1 MRHSFTRGREVWGV
15 ILLDNAGECPYSHRC
30 RRFRRFRNFLQRR
43 EDPSLAAI
51 FVSSDALAECA
62 EARRGGCMTFRNGRD
77 GDGVVPPGGGAPRH
91 RPLEVTVGDRGVEGA
106 IRLFKRLVLRDG
118 ILRDLKRRSR
128 YEKPGD
134 RRRRKAREAARRLRK
149 RQGRALARGEQ
160 IE

>member
-1 MRHSFTRGREVWGV
+1 
-15 ILLDNAGECPYSHRC
+15 
-30 RRFRRFRNFLQRR
+30 
-43 EDPSLAAI
+43 
-51 FVSSDALAECA
+51 
-62 EARRGGCMTFRNGRD
+62 MTFRSEQD
-77 GDGVVPPGGGAPRH
+77 GDGASFSSGGAPRH

-134 RRRRKAREAARRLRK
+134 RRRRKEREAARRLRK
-149 RQGRALARGEQ
+149 RLGRALARGES

>member
-1 MRHSFTRGREVWGV
+1 
-15 ILLDNAGECPYSHRC
+15 
-30 RRFRRFRNFLQRR
+30 
-43 EDPSLAAI
+43 
-51 FVSSDALAECA
+51 
-62 EARRGGCMTFRNGRD
+62 MTFRSEQD
-77 GDGVVPPGGGAPRH
+77 GDGTPFSSGGASRH

-134 RRRRKAREAARRLRK
+134 RRRRKEREAARRLRK
-149 RQGRALARGEQ
+149 RLGRALARGES

>member
-1 MRHSFTRGREVWGV
+1 
-15 ILLDNAGECPYSHRC
+15 
-30 RRFRRFRNFLQRR
+30 
-43 EDPSLAAI
+43 
-51 FVSSDALAECA
+51 
-62 EARRGGCMTFRNGRD
+62 MTLRNGQD
-77 GDGVVPPGGGAPRH
+77 GDGFFPSSGGAPRH

-134 RRRRKAREAARRLRK
+134 RRRRKKREAARRLRK
-149 RQGRALARGEQ
+149 RQGRALARGEH

>member
-1 MRHSFTRGREVWGV
+1 
-15 ILLDNAGECPYSHRC
+15 
-30 RRFRRFRNFLQRR
+30 
-43 EDPSLAAI
+43 
-51 FVSSDALAECA
+51 
-62 EARRGGCMTFRNGRD
+62 MTFRSGQD
-77 GDGVVPPGGGAPRH
+77 GDGWAPTGGGSSRH

-118 ILRDLKRRSR
+118 ILRDLKRRAH

-149 RQGRALARGEQ
+149 RLARTLARGER

>member
-1 MRHSFTRGREVWGV
+1 
-15 ILLDNAGECPYSHRC
+15 
-30 RRFRRFRNFLQRR
+30 
-43 EDPSLAAI
+43 
-51 FVSSDALAECA
+51 
-62 EARRGGCMTFRNGRD
+62 MTFRGGRD
-77 GDGVVPPGGGAPRH
+77 GDGSFPAGGSAPRH

-160 IE
+160 TE